1 MQPRTLEQ
9 ILSEYSSIYQP
20 SIEYLRQRQA
30 QAPQQ
35 ATADIAAAEA
45 AQTKAYEDILTG
57 ARRRGLGFA
66 GIPLGEQ
73 AQYASQVF
81 APAVLAARQKATE
94 TGQGLESSILALQAE
109 ARQQAI
115 ARRNAEEDLAR
126 QIAASGRGGGGG
138 SVDTSS
144 SVLAQLLAYLGGG
157 TATAQAQRP
166 SLASIFGT
174 PPATATQPQ
183 IRVTAPTQ
191 ATVLQPATSVR
202 LQPTAPTVQPAGGIS
217 LQSSGLRLQG
227 GIPLSTSGLRVR

>member
-1 MQPRTLEQ
+1 MQPRTLDQ

-35 ATADIAAAEA
+35 AAADIAAAEA

-94 TGQGLESSILALQAE
+94 IGQGLESSILALQAE

-126 QIAASGRGGGGG
+126 QLASAGRGGGAA
-138 SVDTSS
+138 DTSS
-144 SVLAQLLAYLGGG
+144 AVLAQLLAYLGGG

-174 PPATATQPQ
+174 PSATTTQPQ
-183 IRVTAPTQ
+183 IRVTTPTQ

-202 LQPTAPTVQPAGGIS
+202 LQPTAPVLQPASTS
-217 LQSSGLRLQG
+217 LQATGTRLQG